1 MFKSQSN
8 LTKKKVN
15 PRVLLKKI
23 VLKQIGIGIGMYWY
37 IMIHCLAQVYI
48 YIYTHPIYPYIQN
61 INIHKLYIDLVHNE
75 YTHT

>member
-48 YIYTHPIYPYIQN
+48 YTPYIS
-61 INIHKLYIDLVHNE
+61 LYSE
-75 YTHT
+75 YKHT